1 MLESN
6 SLTPD
11 VLPSS
16 RPKNS
21 ASAPVKTAIVV
32 GAGFGGLAS
41 AIRLAAR
48 GVSTT
53 VVDRLDMAGGRAAEF
68 VRHASGQTFRYD
80 AGPTVLTAPVLF
92 EELFALLGERL
103 EDHIELMAVKPWY
116 QMQFADGTQLD
127 YGGTTEQIQTEIARF
142 SQADAAAYPAYLAHS
157 KRLFEK
163 GYEELGTQ
171 PFLDWRSMIKA
182 LPAMARLRA
191 DRSVYALTARYFK
204 HEQVRRAFSIQPLLV
219 GGNPFDTTSIYSLIH
234 YLERKWGVW
243 FVRGGMARLV
253 DALVALATRHGVQFF
268 WNAEVTAIELG
279 HGLVSGVELRDGRTL
294 HADNVVCN
302 ADPGY
307 VLTHLLAGR
316 HRKKDAITKKQYSM
330 SLFVWYFSTDITFPG
345 VAHHTILFGE
355 TYREV
360 LHKIFNTLE
369 LPDDLSIYLHR
380 PSATDPGCAPV
391 GHDTFYALVPV
402 PNLRGDIQWEDIAET
417 FKAALQATLAQRT
430 LPGLEQHIVDDF
442 YITPKYFE
450 KELLSPWGAGFSIT
464 PTLMQSAGFRF
475 PNRSATIPNL
485 YFVGAGTHPGA
496 GVPGVVTSAKV
507 VERLMFGSVQ

>member
-1 MLESN
+1 MATERLRSDLLSDTKSENGVS
-6 SLTPD
+6 
-11 VLPSS
+11 
-16 RPKNS
+16 
-21 ASAPVKTAIVV
+21 TATSTAVVV
-32 GAGFGGLAS
+32 GAGFGGLAA
-41 AIRLAAR
+41 AIRLVAR
-48 GVSTT
+48 GVNTT
-53 VVDRLDMAGGRAAEF
+53 VVDRLDKPGGRAAEF
-68 VRHASGQTFRYD
+68 VRHADGLTFRYD

-103 EDHIELMAVKPWY
+103 EDHVELMPVKPWY
-116 QMQFADGTQLD
+116 QMQFADGSHLD
-127 YGGTTEQIQTEIARF
+127 YGGTTEQIQAEIAKF
-142 SQADAAAYPAYLAHS
+142 SQADAAAYPAYLEHS
-157 KRLFEK
+157 KKLFEK

-171 PFLDWRSMIKA
+171 PFLGWPAMAKA

-204 HEQVRRAFSIQPLLV
+204 HDHIRKAFSIQPLLV

-253 DALVALATRHGVQFF
+253 DALVALATRHGVQFL
-268 WNAEVTAIELG
+268 WNAEVAAIEVSR
-279 HGLVSGVELRDGRTL
+279 GLASCIRLRDGRTVQ
-294 HADNVVCN
+294 ADTVVCN

-307 VLTHLLAGR
+307 VLTHLLPSP
-316 HRKKDAITKKQYSM
+316 HRKVDAIDRKQYSM
-330 SLFVWYFSTDITFPG
+330 SLFVWYFSTDITYPD
-345 VAHHTILFGE
+345 VAHHTILFGQ

-369 LPDDLSIYLHR
+369 LPEDLSIYLHR
-380 PSATDPGCAPV
+380 PSATDPACAPA
-391 GHDTFYALVPV
+391 GHDSFYALVPV
-402 PNLRGDIQWEDIAET
+402 PNLRGNIVWEDVAET
-417 FKAALQATLAQRT
+417 FKAALQATLAQRA
-430 LPGLEQHIVDDF
+430 LPHLEQHLVDDF
-442 YITPKYFE
+442 YVTPEYFS

-475 PNRSATIPNL
+475 PNRSKTLPNL

-496 GVPGVVTSAKV
+496 GVPGVMTSAKV